1 MKITDEMVMR
11 GQLATNG
18 LKYGLTDAEMRAA
31 LEAAVADVPEAEAV
45 RVKPL
50 EWVEHGDQ
58 DFVWY
63 RAMTTVG
70 LRYNVEDDGFSEK
83 KFHLTVGQLVLGN
96 FDVLDEA
103 KAAAQADYERR
114 ILSALSAPAPAPTK
128 DDESLWRDKAQ
139 EQAKTID
146 VLYNALRKIL
156 FARPLGPLPN
166 TKLGKLVEEIEV
178 IARDAV
184 DRHEHRRAALN
195 AETTH
200 D

>member
-1 MKITDEMVMR
+1 MKITDEMVKA
-11 GQLATNG
+11 GAVA
-18 LKYGLTDAEMRAA
+18 LKDADRTHDAAKFPHGALGHYVPWAEHAARQCITAA
-31 LEAAVADVPEAEAV
+31 LEAAVADAPEAEAAPKCPNCGV
-45 RVKPL
+45 PVTYEPACGFIATCGQRVLTP
-50 EWVEHGDQ
+50 
-58 DFVWY
+58 
-63 RAMTTVG
+63 RAGGCQT
-70 LRYNVEDDGFSEK
+70 E
-83 KFHLTVGQLVLGN
+83 
-96 FDVLDEA
+96 
-103 KAAAQADYERR
+103 
-114 ILSALSAPAPAPTK
+114 PTK

-195 AETTH
+195 AEGK
-200 D
+200 